1 MLPSYIND
9 SQHALEIFRDLNFLG
24 QYKLISPVDI
34 ICSPI
39 FFL

>member
-1 MLPSYIND
+1 MTANTHLN
-9 SQHALEIFRDLNFLG
+9 ARIFRDLNFLG

>member
-24 QYKLISPVDI
+24 QYKLMDI